1 MARAPVSKT
10 GGCRFES
17 CHSCHQNKKRSLR
30 LNRNSQNGL
39 MRTANVP
46 GVHRGFKPR
55 RQKASRCHSSG
66 RTLVF
71 AAGRAL
77 LPLAPQ
83 VNRNTGLTNE
93 KRA

>member
-10 GGCRFES
+10 GGCRFEVLPLLPPK
-17 CHSCHQNKKRSLR
+17 QKRSLR

-66 RTLVF
+66 RTLVGG
-71 AAGRAL
+71 ACPASSTAS
-77 LPLAPQ
+77 LA
-83 VNRNTGLTNE
+83 
-93 KRA
+93 